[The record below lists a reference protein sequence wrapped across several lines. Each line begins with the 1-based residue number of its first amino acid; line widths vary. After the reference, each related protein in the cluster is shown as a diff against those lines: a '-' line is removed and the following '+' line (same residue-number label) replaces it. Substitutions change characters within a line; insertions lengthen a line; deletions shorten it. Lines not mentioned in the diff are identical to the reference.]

1 MYPLSPSTLTPARPT
16 QEEAGRSERWQ
27 VFLTPGG
34 LNVYDT
40 AKRKLRV
47 TRGEAG
53 WESLTFKIPYAEIF
67 TYLTGASLARSQG
80 SSSEPSERSRTAQG
94 LSECPLATWPRVL
107 APDFACSLLSIVPA
121 AMSARSRAFRGK
133 AGSGPLEAF
142 DPPRLRECV
151 RGAVTKA
158 MGSTRAARPHAAGV

>member
-1 MYPLSPSTLTPARPT
+1 MASVSNTR
-16 QEEAGRSERWQ
+16 
-27 VFLTPGG
+27 G
-34 LNVYDT
+34 LNVYGT

-53 WESLTFKIPYAEIF
+53 WESLTFKMPCAETF
-67 TYLTGASLARSQG
+67 TYLNRYITRSLTKEQLGAFRVVLYCSGAIRV
-80 SSSEPSERSRTAQG
+80 PPNA
-94 LSECPLATWPRVL
+94 WPHVL
-107 APDFACSLLSIVPA
+107 APDLSRSPLSIAPA

-158 MGSTRAARPHAAGV
+158 MGSTRATRPHAAEV